1 MESQS
6 QTAIKFNR
14 ENWIT
19 WKFQVIVTLR
29 TKDLYDVVI
38 GTTRH
43 PSVSSDEWQKKDAIA
58 QEIIVTK
65 MEEGPLVHL
74 LSCKT
79 SHEMWEKLLSVYEKK
94 SKVSVYLLQ
103 QRFFTL
109 ENKGEGM
116 AVFISCLEEIRSQL
130 RQMGEK
136 VPENMTVTK
145 TLMSLPEGF
154 KYFVSA
160 WESTS
165 VESQTLQ
172 EFTSRLLMK
181 EERLKSS
188 ETATALK

>member
-1 MESQS
+1 
-6 QTAIKFNR
+6 
-14 ENWIT
+14 
-19 WKFQVIVTLR
+19 
-29 TKDLYDVVI
+29 
-38 GTTRH
+38 
-43 PSVSSDEWQKKDAIA
+43 
-58 QEIIVTK
+58 
-65 MEEGPLVHL
+65 
-74 LSCKT
+74 
-79 SHEMWEKLLSVYEKK
+79 
-94 SKVSVYLLQ
+94 
-103 QRFFTL
+103 
-109 ENKGEGM
+109 
-116 AVFISCLEEIRSQL
+116 
-130 RQMGEK
+130 MGEK